1 MHILDGL
8 ISSILRQVF
17 YKMKSASEDDVV
29 ARTHMDAMVDL
40 NDRIAAAKTEC
51 ARANK
56 EYESLKNDVIKA
68 VQGQSKFQ
76 VDLLSELVDS
86 ARTKMLV
93 ANEKLCELNAE
104 LEQSNS
110 KIGAIKDD
118 YRRIIEWSQIF
129 DASDMAVK
137 KMIAGYIIKQV
148 NVHSGYRLNLEFN
161 INFAQF
167 ELGLDIQNDHDTRQ
181 HTA

>member
-1 MHILDGL
+1 MLLGCFVP
-8 ISSILRQVF
+8 IS
-17 YKMKSASEDDVV
+17 E
-29 ARTHMDAMVDL
+29 ARTINIIINILAIHHKG
-40 NDRIAAAKTEC
+40 IA
-51 ARANK
+51 
-56 EYESLKNDVIKA
+56 
-68 VQGQSKFQ
+68 
-76 VDLLSELVDS
+76 
-86 ARTKMLV
+86 

-110 KIGAIKDD
+110 KIDAIKDD

-148 NVHSGYRLNLEFN
+148 SVYSGYRLHLVFS

-167 ELGLDIQNDHDTRQ
+167 ELGLDIPNEYDAQQN
-181 HTA
+181 TA